1 MYPVSNEYVIMQLE
15 KKDLSNLDFT
25 NYHIDPRSSFA
36 DSNLENANFENTWF
50 AFDFDHETDFSY
62 TFLVGTRFP
71 AQGTAYRPSGK
82 KTKQNNNDDS
92 VKHAILNK
100 CTIRCSIQAGRCNR
114 HCIDIIVYKIK

>member
-15 KKDLSNLDFT
+15 KKDLSNLDFS

-50 AFDFDHETDFSY
+50 AFDFDHKTDFSY

-82 KTKQNNNDDS
+82 DNNDDS
-92 VKHAILNK
+92 VKHTILNK
-100 CTIRCSIQAGRCNR
+100 CTIRCSIQAGRCNQ